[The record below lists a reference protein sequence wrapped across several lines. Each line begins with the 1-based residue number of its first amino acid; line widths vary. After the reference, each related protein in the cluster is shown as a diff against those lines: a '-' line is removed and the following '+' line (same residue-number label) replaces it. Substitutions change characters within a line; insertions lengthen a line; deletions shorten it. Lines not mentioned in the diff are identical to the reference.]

1 MTEIVKEANPPA
13 RLTLI
18 AGDDGR
24 LVLTDPVGSVQTAV
38 IPVYRENG
46 ERSEPIGAYVITP
59 TGVRYRPIVDQR
71 RLTGVAVT
79 AVAATAAVALA
90 AIAARRT
97 QVGPVT
103 MGPGGWLS
111 VRNARM
117 SPPRYISARRS
128 GRRPLWARAIRARRL
143 VLER

>member
-1 MTEIVKEANPPA
+1 MTEIVKDTNPPA
-13 RLTLI
+13 RLTLV
-18 AGDDGR
+18 ADDGR

-46 ERSEPIGAYVITP
+46 EGSEPIGAYVITP

-71 RLTGVAVT
+71 RLTVVAVT

-111 VRNARM
+111 VRNART
-117 SPPRYISARRS
+117 SPPRCSSARRS
-128 GRRPLWARAIRARRL
+128 GRRPPWARAVRARRL
-143 VLER
+143 VVER